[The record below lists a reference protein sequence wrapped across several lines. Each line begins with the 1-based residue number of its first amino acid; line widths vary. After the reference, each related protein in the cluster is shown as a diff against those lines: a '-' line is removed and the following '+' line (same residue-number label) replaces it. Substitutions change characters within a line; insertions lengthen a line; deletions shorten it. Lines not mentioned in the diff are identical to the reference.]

1 MEYVQTRTV
10 LHIDRFSFVCFGG
23 LEGTSKSYL
32 TQNKI
37 SIFQGLLLICLL
49 EKKQSKECTQ
59 NSVTF

>member
-1 MEYVQTRTV
+1 MFRPELFYTLTGFC
-10 LHIDRFSFVCFGG
+10 LFICFGG

-49 EKKQSKECTQ
+49 EKKQSKECSQ